1 MTTEQSKSIRSTFSG
16 SYFTHFKPQTRQRQQ
31 FGHQSRIENAVNKAN
46 ETPNGLWKPSIAM
59 IKKLDKA
66 LTSACFTQV
75 NASLPSY
82 TPVCHD
88 QAYISL
94 RDYTYIIPTRVAF
107 SCQVNLLVMPNSWVG
122 WLDGS
127 PLHPNSLLSTEQFF

>member
-66 LTSACFTQV
+66 
-75 NASLPSY
+75 
-82 TPVCHD
+82 
-88 QAYISL
+88 
-94 RDYTYIIPTRVAF
+94 
-107 SCQVNLLVMPNSWVG
+107 
-122 WLDGS
+122 
-127 PLHPNSLLSTEQFF
+127 